1 MVDGDDL
8 TGVAND
14 LAPAQGDARLD
25 GDPGGAGRQHLLPVG
40 GVLLGEPLQAG
51 GGDHPGG
58 GALLLKD
65 VPGGHG
71 HPDLGAGGDQD
82 DLGGRLALIG
92 VGGLGQDV
100 GAAAHALG
108 GSGSGGVHGEVLTRQ
123 GDAGRLIVTAQD
135 LRPGRGGLV
144 GVPWAHH
151 GQAGDGA
158 QCRQVLD
165 RLVGGAVLTDS
176 DGVVGPHEDRTD
188 PHERR
193 QAHGRAHV
201 VGEHHEGAPVGAG
214 EPVQGDPVED
224 RAHGVL
230 AHTEVEGAPEGPI
243 ALGLR
248 QRGGQEGGLAGHG
261 RVVRAG
267 QVRRPAPQ
275 LGHHAGQGGEHL
287 ARRRTGGQGLTH
299 LPGRQ
304 SRLKALGQ
312 AVGLKALQQRG
323 TGGVGPLPG
332 REALLPAR
340 SGGPG
345 VVGGPCA
352 GVGDDV
358 LGKDEALLGIQA
370 QGPLEPGDLLG
381 PELGAVG
388 GGLALLG
395 RGGPGDERVQADQRR
410 ARALGAGRHDGLV
423 QRLEVLRVAV
433 GAGAPVDVEHLPA
446 VGLEAG
452 RDVLGEGDVRVAL
465 DGDVVV
471 VVDGDEVAQLLGAGQ
486 GGGLRG
492 HALLHAAVAQ
502 DRVDEVVEDRLTQ
515 RGAGVEQPVLA
526 ARRHRQAHRVGE
538 TRPQRARG
546 GLHPGNLTE
555 LGVTRQAGRGA
566 EGREALQV
574 NVVAGQEQ
582 LDVLHQRGVPDGQDE
597 PVASQPARIRRVVDH
612 LTLVE
617 QPRHSRQRD
626 RRTGVPRPRLLHGVS
641 GQGLGHRDGLTVE
654 VGEQRLSAHN
664 GGLLVHEGASCP
676 WPRAP

>member
-8 TGVAND
+8 AGVADD

-25 GDPGGAGRQHLLPVG
+25 GDLGGAGRQHPVPVG

-58 GALLLKD
+58 GALLLED
-65 VPGGHG
+65 LPGGHG
-71 HPDLGAGGDQD
+71 HADLGAGGDQD
-82 DLGGRLALIG
+82 DLGGRLAPIG

-108 GSGSGGVHGEVLTRQ
+108 GGLGGGAHGEVLTRQ

-144 GVPWAHH
+144 GVPGAHH

-158 QCRQVLD
+158 QRRQVLD
-165 RLVGGAVLTDS
+165 GLVRGAVLADP
-176 DGVVGPHEDRTD
+176 DGVVGPHEDRAD
-188 PHERR
+188 PHECR

-230 AHTEVEGAPEGPI
+230 AHTEVEGAPEGPV

-248 QRGGQEGGLAGHG
+248 QGGGQEGGLPGHG

-287 ARRRTGGQGLTH
+287 ARRRTGGQRLTH

-304 SRLKALGQ
+304 GLLKALGQ

-323 TGGVGPLPG
+323 TGGVGLLPG
-332 REALLPAR
+332 REARVPVR

-345 VVGGPCA
+345 VVGGLLA

-358 LGKDEALLGIQA
+358 LGQDEALLGVQA

-388 GGLALLG
+388 GLLALLG
-395 RGGPGDERVQADQRR
+395 RGGPGDDRVQADQRR

-423 QRLEVLRVAV
+423 QLLEVLRVAV

-502 DRVDEVVEDRLTQ
+502 DRVDEVVEDRLAQ

-526 ARRHRQAHRVGE
+526 ARRHGQAHRVGE
-538 TRPQRARG
+538 ARPQRARG
-546 GLHPGNLTE
+546 GLHPGNLAE
-555 LGVTRQAGRGA
+555 LGVARQAGWRA
-566 EGREALQV
+566 EGREALQID
-574 NVVAGQEQ
+574 VVSGQEQ

-597 PVASQPARIRRVVDH
+597 PVPSQPTRIRRVVDH

-617 QPRHSRQRD
+617 QPRHPGQGD
-626 RRTGVPRPRLLHGVS
+626 RRTGVARPGLLHGVG
-641 GQGLGHRDGLTVE
+641 GQGLGHRDGLTVK

-664 GGLLVHEGASCP
+664 
-676 WPRAP
+676 